1 MMETH
6 FRSAVCGDIDADKN
20 GQVVK
25 LAGWADSRR
34 DLGGVIFVDLRDR
47 SGIVQLVINEEDAG
61 ADFATAEKVRSEYVL
76 NIEGT
81 VRKREAENV
90 NPKMATGQMEVLVSR
105 LTILDTSA
113 TPPIYV
119 EDDDKTGENVRLKY
133 RYLDLR
139 KPKNQKILMTRARAA
154 SIVRDY
160 LNHEGFCEIETPILG
175 KTTPEGARDFLVPSR
190 VQKGNFFGLPQ
201 SPQLFKQILM
211 ISGMDRYYQI
221 AKCFRDEDLRQDRQP
236 EFTQIDMEMSFVTKD
251 DIMPIMEGMIAQVF
265 KEIRGVELERP
276 FPRITWQEAMDR
288 FGSDK
293 PDMRFGMEL
302 HNLSDILKD
311 SDFKV
316 FSGAIQ
322 RGGSV
327 RAVIAKDAQGKLSKK
342 P

>member
-1 MMETH
+1 M
-6 FRSAVCGDIDADKN
+6 
-20 GQVVK
+20 
-25 LAGWADSRR
+25 
-34 DLGGVIFVDLRDR
+34 IFVDLRDR

-160 LNHEGFCEIETPILG
+160 LNHEGFCEIETPILR
-175 KTTPEGARDFLVPSR
+175 KTKIG
-190 VQKGNFFGLPQ
+190 
-201 SPQLFKQILM
+201 
-211 ISGMDRYYQI
+211 
-221 AKCFRDEDLRQDRQP
+221 
-236 EFTQIDMEMSFVTKD
+236 
-251 DIMPIMEGMIAQVF
+251 
-265 KEIRGVELERP
+265 
-276 FPRITWQEAMDR
+276 
-288 FGSDK
+288 
-293 PDMRFGMEL
+293 
-302 HNLSDILKD
+302 
-311 SDFKV
+311 
-316 FSGAIQ
+316 
-322 RGGSV
+322 
-327 RAVIAKDAQGKLSKK
+327 RAHV
-342 P
+342 

>member
-175 KTTPEGARDFLVPSR
+175 KTTPEGARDLCRLAYRRGISLDCPRVRSFSSR
-190 VQKGNFFGLPQ
+190 F
-201 SPQLFKQILM
+201 
-211 ISGMDRYYQI
+211 
-221 AKCFRDEDLRQDRQP
+221 
-236 EFTQIDMEMSFVTKD
+236 
-251 DIMPIMEGMIAQVF
+251 
-265 KEIRGVELERP
+265 
-276 FPRITWQEAMDR
+276 
-288 FGSDK
+288 
-293 PDMRFGMEL
+293 
-302 HNLSDILKD
+302 
-311 SDFKV
+311 
-316 FSGAIQ
+316 
-322 RGGSV
+322 
-327 RAVIAKDAQGKLSKK
+327 
-342 P
+342 

>member
-119 EDDDKTGENVRLKY
+119 EDDDKTGEN
-133 RYLDLR
+133 
-139 KPKNQKILMTRARAA
+139 
-154 SIVRDY
+154 
-160 LNHEGFCEIETPILG
+160 
-175 KTTPEGARDFLVPSR
+175 
-190 VQKGNFFGLPQ
+190 
-201 SPQLFKQILM
+201 
-211 ISGMDRYYQI
+211 
-221 AKCFRDEDLRQDRQP
+221 
-236 EFTQIDMEMSFVTKD
+236 
-251 DIMPIMEGMIAQVF
+251 
-265 KEIRGVELERP
+265 
-276 FPRITWQEAMDR
+276 
-288 FGSDK
+288 
-293 PDMRFGMEL
+293 
-302 HNLSDILKD
+302 LSLIH
-311 SDFKV
+311 
-316 FSGAIQ
+316 I
-322 RGGSV
+322 
-327 RAVIAKDAQGKLSKK
+327 
-342 P
+342 